1 MGYYESLYWLN
12 DSWGESRNERQSG
25 TYHPYVPDLV
35 SHRTFDLSPA
45 TLDSVAEA
53 HERISQLGVKGERA
67 ESIARILLRSEAL
80 SSSRIEGL
88 ELPVAKLLEAE
99 ELRRMGVTQN
109 PTSTA
114 TLVLGNT
121 DMMLEAIRVGASSD
135 RLSIEAIC
143 HMHQLLLRGTQV
155 ESLGGVI
162 RTSQNWIG
170 GNRTNPI
177 GATYVPPRPERVPA
191 LLEDLVEFCNTS
203 QYPAVIKA
211 AIAHAQFETIHP
223 FADGNGRAGRAL
235 VHVLISPIG
244 VVAPL
249 SLALLA
255 DRARYIEHL
264 SAYRSDEGGG
274 STTTDSWID
283 YFAQALVS
291 ACARAAALDDILA
304 AVYGEWLHRVH
315 FRSGSA
321 GERILQLL
329 TAHPVLTVA
338 RAAELVGG
346 SAEACRLAIH
356 RLVEARI
363 LRQNAKNRKSGL
375 YVADDVID
383 ALTSYERAR
392 STRIGNTRLERPET
406 AVPQRARRGVTIPRL
421 D

>member
-1 MGYYESLYWLN
+1 MGYYESLFWLN
-12 DSWGESRNERQSG
+12 DSWGESRNERQIG

-35 SHRTFDLSPA
+35 SHRRFELSPT

-53 HERISQLGVKGERA
+53 HERLSQLGIKGERA

-121 DMMLEAIRVGASSD
+121 DMMLEAIRVGTSSSK
-135 RLSIEAIC
+135 LSIETIC

-155 ESLGGVI
+155 ESLGGII

-223 FADGNGRAGRAL
+223 FADGNGRTGRAL

-244 VVAPL
+244 VVTPL

-255 DRARYIEHL
+255 DRSRYIEHL
-264 SAYRSDEGGG
+264 SAYRSDEDDG
-274 STTTDSWID
+274 SAATDSWVG
-283 YFAQALVS
+283 YFSQTLVS
-291 ACARAAALDDILA
+291 ACARAMALDDILS
-304 AVYGEWLHRVH
+304 AVHGEWLSRVH
-315 FRSGSA
+315 FRKGSA

-329 TAHPVLTVA
+329 ASHPVLTVA

-346 SAEACRLAIH
+346 SAEACRLAIR
-356 RLVEARI
+356 RLVEAKI

-383 ALTSYERAR
+383 ALTSYERAM
-392 STRIGNTRLERPET
+392 STRIGNTRLEHPET
-406 AVPQRARRGVTIPRL
+406 AVPQRVRRGVTIPRL

>member
-1 MGYYESLYWLN
+1 MGYYESLFWLN
-12 DSWGESRNERQSG
+12 DTWGESRNERQSG

-35 SHRTFDLSPA
+35 SHRTFELSPA

-121 DMMLEAIRVGASSD
+121 DMMLEAIRVGTSSNS
-135 RLSIEAIC
+135 LSIETIC
-143 HMHQLLLRGTQV
+143 RMHQLLLRGTQV
-155 ESLGGVI
+155 ESLGGAI

-255 DRARYIEHL
+255 DRSRYIEHL
-264 SAYRSDEGGG
+264 SAYRSDGDGG
-274 STTTDSWID
+274 TTMNGWID
-283 YFAQALVS
+283 YFSQALVS
-291 ACARAAALDDILA
+291 ACARAMALDDILA
-304 AVYGEWLHRVH
+304 AVHGEWLHRVH
-315 FRSGSA
+315 FRKGSA

-329 TAHPVLTVA
+329 TSHPVLTVA
-338 RAAELVGG
+338 RATELVG
-346 SAEACRLAIH
+346 SSTEACRLAIH
-356 RLVEARI
+356 RLVEASI

-383 ALTSYERAR
+383 ALTSYERAA

-406 AVPQRARRGVTIPRL
+406 AVPQRARHGVTIPRL